1 MKSKSV
7 WQRGKAVLET
17 RALDSDHDNG
27 IEVVM
32 ACVTGSNRSSRAF
45 DVHLDKAVW
54 IAF

>member
-7 WQRGKAVLET
+7 WQRGKAVLE
-17 RALDSDHDNG
+17 ALGRDSNHDNG

-32 ACVTGSNRSSRAF
+32 ACATGSNWSSRAF
-45 DVHLDKAVW
+45 DGYPDKAVW

>member
-7 WQRGKAVLET
+7 WQRGKAVIEA
-17 RALDSDHDNG
+17 RALDSNHDDG

-32 ACVTGSNRSSRAF
+32 ACATGSNRSSRAF
-45 DVHLDKAVW
+45 DGHPDKAVW